1 MTGADRGGNARTLPI
16 SRRRVRRRRYR
27 NAPRDIRLKRYA
39 CTSVV
44 IKTRSLWR
52 RNDRVF
58 MTTEAQGARI
68 QAPLYGCAFLQ
79 LYSFLMECISIST
92 RRRLRPSSPVP
103 FLSRSFRC
111 FSSAIGHD
119 MLNAPVLVIRMS
131 VLVSEAR
138 NTTPAISSLALARIG

>member
-58 MTTEAQGARI
+58 MITEAQGARI

-92 RRRLRPSSPVP
+92 RTVFPCAFSLPFISLFLIRHRP
-103 FLSRSFRC
+103 
-111 FSSAIGHD
+111 
-119 MLNAPVLVIRMS
+119 
-131 VLVSEAR
+131 
-138 NTTPAISSLALARIG
+138 